1 MRVEDGMV
9 SQNQPLP
16 GQGGERETGL
26 YSGESR
32 RCSHCGTSF
41 QPRFEEEQFCCSG
54 CRVVHDLIQSG
65 GFGSFYRLLDGRPL
79 QPVENGNLPADQL
92 DEMEQAVKEAES
104 SCSSET
110 APAHLRLRVGNLSCT
125 ACVWLIDHL
134 FRQHEGAMKITSDTS
149 RSILTMWWVPGEF
162 DAMEFIRDLH
172 RYGYPASL
180 VGELDDGGPAESQSL
195 LTRLGVTG
203 GLAMNTMV
211 FSLPS
216 YLGLETSDDLSRLFT
231 VVAFGSATLAL
242 AVGGSYFFQRAFSA
256 WKARVLHMDVP
267 ISLGLIAAYIGSILG
282 LLFRWEEMLYFDFV
296 ATFAFLMLGGR
307 WLHLRLLEKNR
318 RQLWARE
325 RDLSATFRIRP
336 DGERER
342 IPLRKIETGDH
353 LAIPAGGMVPV
364 ESQLE
369 QQSARLHL
377 DWINGEPEPVKFA
390 AGQHLPAG
398 ARNGE
403 GNAIPVLATQSFSG
417 SFLEQLISKDAESPG
432 AAGEEDSAG
441 SSSPVLRYYLVT
453 VLVVAFAGGAAWI
466 FSGAGVAPAL
476 QVLVSVLVVSCPCAL
491 GLALPLLDEM
501 LLSKLKQKGIFL
513 RKHSIWR
520 RLKKVESLVFD
531 KTGTLTEPVKR
542 LRNPDV
548 LEKLSDRELQALR
561 QLTLTNHHPVGKA
574 LHEAVVAR
582 FGLSDEE
589 TAGIIEVP
597 GSGLEAAIDGV
608 KWRLG
613 RGDWAVS
620 GRSGADTGGT
630 VLSADG
636 VEVGGFQLEESI
648 REGALD
654 QLRELRKRNYQLA
667 IFSGDPDRDR
677 VMRTAKQLGLGAE
690 SVHAD
695 LTPEDK
701 AELVREQGGEKTLFV
716 GDGGNDGLAF
726 REAGVTGTPATGI
739 RAIEGQADFV
749 FTGRGFHA
757 LGQLLDAADRRD
769 ILMKLV
775 FATAILYNIIAVG
788 ICLAGWMN
796 PLLAAVLM
804 PISSIVTTAIAS
816 RV

>member
-1 MRVEDGMV
+1 MI
-9 SQNQPLP
+9 
-16 GQGGERETGL
+16 QGTDPSPVLSAKPQTE
-26 YSGESR
+26 SSSKVSR
-32 RCSHCGTSF
+32 RCNHCGTAF

-54 CRVVHDLIQSG
+54 CRVVHDLIEAG
-65 GFGSFYRLLDGRPL
+65 GFGSFYRLLDGRSL
-79 QPVENGNLPADQL
+79 QPVENGDIPADQL
-92 DEMEQAVKEAES
+92 DEMEEAVGEAEENR
-104 SCSSET
+104 SSET

-134 FRQHEGAMKITSDTS
+134 FRQHEGALKITSDTT
-149 RSILTMWWVPGEF
+149 RSILTMWWNPGEF
-162 DAMEFIRDLH
+162 DAIAFIHDLH

-180 VGELDDGGPAESQSL
+180 VGEFDDGGPAESQSL

-216 YLGLETSDDLSRLFT
+216 YLGLETSNDLSRLFT

-267 ISLGLIAAYIGSILG
+267 ISLGLVAAYLGSILG
-282 LLFRWEEMLYFDFV
+282 LLFQWEEMLYFDFV

-325 RDLSATFRIRP
+325 RDLSATFRINP

-342 IPLRKIETGDH
+342 IALRKVEKGDR
-353 LAIPAGGMVPV
+353 LDVPAGGMVPV
-364 ESQLE
+364 ES
-369 QQSARLHL
+369 RLDETGGRFHL

-390 AGQHLPAG
+390 SGQHIPAG

-403 GNAIPVLATQSFSG
+403 NTSILLVATEAFSG
-417 SFLEQLISKDAESPG
+417 SFLEQLIAKDESAPSDADDEKSTG
-432 AAGEEDSAG
+432 YSN
-441 SSSPVLRYYLVT
+441 PILRYYLVT
-453 VLVVAFAGGAAWI
+453 VLVVAFLGGAAWM
-466 FSGAGVAPAL
+466 FSGAGVAPSL
-476 QVLVSVLVVSCPCAL
+476 QVFVSVLVVSCPCAL

-513 RKHSIWR
+513 RNHSIWR
-520 RLKKVESLVFD
+520 RIKKVENLVFD

-542 LRNPDV
+542 LRNEDV
-548 LEKLSDRELQALR
+548 LENLSDPELLALR
-561 QLTLTNHHPVGKA
+561 HLTLTNHHPVGKA

-582 FGLSDEE
+582 FGLQELKPVAIEE
-589 TAGIIEVP
+589 FP
-597 GSGLEAAIDGV
+597 GSGVAVTIDGIV
-608 KWRLG
+608 WRLG
-613 RGDWAVS
+613 RSDWAEGS
-620 GRSGADTGGT
+620 ASSTKGAT
-630 VLSADG
+630 VFSADEK
-636 VEVGGFQLEESI
+636 VVGEFELDESI

-654 QLRELRKRNYQLA
+654 QLKELRERNYRLS
-667 IFSGDPDRDR
+667 IFSGDPDRER
-677 VMRTAKQLGLGAE
+677 VLRTADQLGLAPE
-690 SVHAD
+690 DVHSDLSPEGKAD
-695 LTPEDK
+695 L
-701 AELVREQGGEKTLFV
+701 VRNLKGESTLFV
-716 GDGGNDGLAF
+716 GDGGNDSLAF

-757 LGQLLDAADRRD
+757 LGLLLEAADRRN

-775 FATAILYNIIAVG
+775 FATAILYNIIAVA